1 MTASG
6 SSGAAKTARNPFSRS
21 SLQPTPS
28 MDPNLFSVDWPRLF
42 EALSVLVLLSIIV
55 ERALSVVFESKYFL
69 DLIKSKA
76 APGWKMSREIIAT
89 GVSIATCAFWHFDL
103 VSIVLV
109 ADQSSWAGYVITGAV
124 IAGGSKGSIKLFRE
138 FLGFKSGAY
147 KEYEEQQ
154 KLRKANL
161 PAPEVKT

>member
-1 MTASG
+1 
-6 SSGAAKTARNPFSRS
+6 
-21 SLQPTPS
+21 

-42 EALSVLVLLSIIV
+42 EALSVLVLLSILV
-55 ERALSVVFESKYFL
+55 ERALSVVFESQAFI
-69 DLIKSKA
+69 DLTKDRKE
-76 APGWKMSREIIAT
+76 PGWKMSRELIAT
-89 GVSIATCAFWHFDL
+89 AVSIATCAFWHFDL

-147 KEYEEQQ
+147 KEYEEQR
-154 KLRKANL
+154 KLAKANVV
-161 PAPEVKT
+161 EVKK